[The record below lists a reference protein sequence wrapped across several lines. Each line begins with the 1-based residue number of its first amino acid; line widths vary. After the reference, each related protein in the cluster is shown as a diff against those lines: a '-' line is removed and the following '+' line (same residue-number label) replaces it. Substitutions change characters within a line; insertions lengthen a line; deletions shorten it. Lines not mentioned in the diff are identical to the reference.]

1 MFDHNLYFM
10 ACKRVLRAN
19 VESGKEEMMVFKK
32 SLKNYNG
39 EQIVKFLLVRVSP

>member
-1 MFDHNLYFM
+1 M

-19 VESGKEEMMVFKK
+19 VESGKEEMEMVFKK

-39 EQIVKFLLVRVSP
+39 EQIGKFLLVRVSP

>member
-1 MFDHNLYFM
+1 M

>member
-19 VESGKEEMMVFKK
+19 VESGKEEMVFKK

-39 EQIVKFLLVRVSP
+39 EQIGKFLLVRVSP